1 MKMTYNK
8 KIIITIA
15 IMTIVLVIL
24 TWYQLNNN
32 TINNKSISAKEF
44 NSIYNI
50 INHNEMKILDNTII
64 SFPDYVNSYGIIQ
77 YSFEQ
82 KIYEILRKK
91 ELTENDKIE
100 LSQYFYLIR
109 SDVHDL
115 KLLQY
120 DELVWKNLKI
130 YNYINRKLSEEEY

>member
-1 MKMTYNK
+1 MIYSKN
-8 KIIITIA
+8 IIISV
-15 IMTIVLVIL
+15 VLIFITLLIL
-24 TWYQLNNN
+24 VLFKININ
-32 TINNKSISAKEF
+32 TIDNRSISAKEF
-44 NSIYNI
+44 NTIYNI
-50 INHNEMKILDNTII
+50 VDYNEMKILDNTII

-109 SDVHDL
+109 NDVHDL

-130 YNYINRKLSEEEY
+130 YNYINRKLLEEEY

>member
-1 MKMTYNK
+1 MFYSKN
-8 KIIITIA
+8 IIISV
-15 IMTIVLVIL
+15 VLIFITLLIL
-24 TWYQLNNN
+24 VLFKINNN
-32 TINNKSISAKEF
+32 TMDNRSISAKEF
-44 NSIYNI
+44 NTIYNI
-50 INHNEMKILDNTII
+50 VDYNEMKILDNTII

-82 KIYEILRKK
+82 KIYEVLRKK

-100 LSQYFYLIR
+100 LSQYFYLMR
-109 SDVHDL
+109 NDVHDL

-130 YNYINRKLSEEEY
+130 YNYINRKLLEEEY

>member
-1 MKMTYNK
+1 MIYSKN
-8 KIIITIA
+8 IIISV
-15 IMTIVLVIL
+15 VLIFITLLIL
-24 TWYQLNNN
+24 VLFKININ
-32 TINNKSISAKEF
+32 TIDNRSISAKEF
-44 NSIYNI
+44 NTIYNI
-50 INHNEMKILDNTII
+50 VDYNEMKILDNTII

-109 SDVHDL
+109 NDVHDL

-120 DELVWKNLKI
+120 DELV
-130 YNYINRKLSEEEY
+130 